1 MTDTSPSAETLSVD
15 QVLAITDPGDVN
27 RDSHTKT
34 DRFVINVGN
43 AVAWAFPL
51 LMIAICSQVV
61 LRASGYNQAWLDD
74 LQWWIY
80 GFAMVTAFGY
90 AIVTNSHVRVD
101 IFHQNY
107 SPERKA
113 RIEAFALGWLLLPF
127 LILMADVLIHYAWA
141 SIESGEGS
149 SSPNGLHHL
158 YILKTTLPFLFI
170 LACLATVSGM
180 RKNVAVFTTPSLAKL
195 LIWAFPSAVFLG
207 WRLIHYALYWVVYL
221 TDSEIKP
228 RRITRDYAM
237 FEYLHFVAFAAVIV
251 LIVVAMAMG
260 RKKGDA

>member
-1 MTDTSPSAETLSVD
+1 MSDSSTDTTLSVE

-27 RDSHTKT
+27 RESHTKI
-34 DRFVINVGN
+34 DRFVINFGN
-43 AVAWAFPL
+43 IVAWAFPL
-51 LMIAICSQVV
+51 LMVAIVSQVI

-101 IFHQNY
+101 IFHQYY

-113 RIEAFALGWLLLPF
+113 RIEAFACGWLLLPF

-149 SSPNGLHHL
+149 SSPNGLHRL

-170 LACLATVSGM
+170 LACLAALSSM
-180 RKNVAVFTTPSLAKL
+180 RKNIAVFSTPNLQNQL
-195 LIWAFPSAVFLG
+195 LWAFPSAVFLG
-207 WRLIHYALYWVVYL
+207 WRIVHYALYWFIRI
-221 TDSEIKP
+221 TDTEIAE
-228 RRITRDYAM
+228 RRITRDYEI
-237 FEYLHFVAFAAVIV
+237 FESGLLISFVIV
-251 LIVVAMAMG
+251 LALIAFGFV
-260 RKKGDA
+260 RSRNKGAA